1 MGSENQRLPKCVPV
15 VYVAVI
21 KKKTRF
27 FRNTFQGFFQCTH
40 NSRVFISVAP
50 EKINSTY
57 LFYYYYY
64 YYYYLGSSNRL
75 NGLFALGSLTLR

>member
-21 KKKTRF
+21 KKTRF

-40 NSRVFISVAP
+40 NSRVLISVAP

-57 LFYYYYY
+57 LFYYYY
-64 YYYYLGSSNRL
+64 LGSSNRL
-75 NGLFALGSLTLR
+75 NGLFALESLTLR